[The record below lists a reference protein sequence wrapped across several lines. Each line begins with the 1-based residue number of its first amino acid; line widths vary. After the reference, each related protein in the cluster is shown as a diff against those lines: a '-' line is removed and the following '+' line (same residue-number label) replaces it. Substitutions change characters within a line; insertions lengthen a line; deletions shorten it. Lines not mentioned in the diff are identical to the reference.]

1 MDHFRSLILRWFVP
15 AELFAEAEVR
25 RQAYRAVV
33 FGLAML
39 IWVPVFAPIYL
50 WMDSPR
56 AAMLVGL
63 VSIAIVLSICSLRFS
78 KSVALAGNLLAGA
91 VFAVLVGLACVSGG
105 IAAASL
111 WWLPSVP
118 IIGLVI
124 CGVRSGMAWA
134 IGSCVACVV
143 FLTAALFG
151 ITLEDDISP
160 EHHQLLDC
168 AGACGIVLCAFI
180 LTFAFRRSEAEARE
194 DLTIARDAAERA
206 NRAKSVFLENMSHE
220 MRTPMNAIIGMTDL
234 TLRSELRGTE
244 RGYLEVVR
252 ESSESLLA
260 LIDNI
265 LDYSKLD
272 TSGFALAREPLD
284 PRAVAVATIETFR
297 SRADRRGL
305 ELACHVQAD
314 VPRLVVGDQKRLRQ
328 VLANLVDNA
337 IKFTDR
343 GRVAL
348 DVRCRKATDDG
359 VDLSFSVSD
368 TGIGIAADKQQVI
381 FDLFEKAD
389 MSSTR
394 RFGGAGLGL
403 AISSQLVRRMGGGI
417 EVESELGRGST
428 FRFTASFGPA
438 ARGSLEAGPP
448 ASPQPG
454 DVRVP
459 RRILLVEDGLV
470 NQRLAATVLEKAGH
484 MVTVAS
490 NGREALEAVA
500 ARTFDLVLMD
510 VQMPVMDGLAA
521 TRVIRDQEQGTGR
534 RLPII
539 ALTSQSF
546 DEDRDQCLEAGMDNY
561 IAKPIR
567 PRILLDL
574 IDGTLGRSTG

>member
-394 RFGGAGLGL
+394 LGDFIAARPSDGRRDRGGERAGARQHVPVHGL
-403 AISSQLVRRMGGGI
+403 VWP
-417 EVESELGRGST
+417 RGS
-428 FRFTASFGPA
+428 RVLGGRPA
-438 ARGSLEAGPP
+438 
-448 ASPQPG
+448 
-454 DVRVP
+454 RVP
-459 RRILLVEDGLV
+459 
-470 NQRLAATVLEKAGH
+470 A
-484 MVTVAS
+484 
-490 NGREALEAVA
+490 
-500 ARTFDLVLMD
+500 
-510 VQMPVMDGLAA
+510 
-521 TRVIRDQEQGTGR
+521 TGR
-534 RLPII
+534 RARAAPHP
-539 ALTSQSF
+539 
-546 DEDRDQCLEAGMDNY
+546 AGRG
-561 IAKPIR
+561 R
-567 PRILLDL
+567 PRQSETGGHRSGKGRPHGDCGEQRPRGAGGGGRPDL
-574 IDGTLGRSTG
+574 RSRPDGRPDARNGRPRGDSRHP